1 VIASPVG
8 AIVCCAIK
16 LESID
21 VFTKQRNRGTM
32 RNAVNKECLVLNTSI
47 AMFRCG
53 TNDVPSPIW
62 RIPFE

>member
-1 VIASPVG
+1 VIASAVCT
-8 AIVCCAIK
+8 IVCCAIK

-21 VFTKQRNRGTM
+21 VFTKQRNCGTM

-47 AMFRCG
+47 AVFRCG
-53 TNDVPSPIW
+53 ANYVPSPIW